1 MLGKISLNLIDLI
14 MTKIR
19 SWRIIGCAR
28 CVGLTFVEARKRMLD
43 VGRALTH
50 IVTIVV
56 EDEHQPLL
64 VCLELRLEMDK
75 LCHHYW
81 CNSPN

>member
-43 VGRALTH
+43 VG
-50 IVTIVV
+50 
-56 EDEHQPLL
+56 DEL
-64 VCLELRLEMDK
+64 
-75 LCHHYW
+75 
-81 CNSPN
+81 